1 MDGNRRYAKN
11 AGLPLKEGHRAGA
24 ESLAKVL
31 NCCFKLGVKDV
42 TVYAFSIEN
51 FNRPQNEI
59 DTIFSLLKSRLAYI
73 ANEDTDF
80 RDYDVAIKIVGNR
93 SLVPSDVLTDLEK
106 IEESTVSHGSHNL
119 FIAFPYTSRDDIV
132 HSMSEIVQK
141 VKRDELSVDSIDAHT
156 VEENFYYHG
165 EAEKVDILVRTSGH
179 TRLSDY
185 MLWQCHQ
192 DSVIEFS
199 NTLWPN
205 FRFYHT
211 WWTIFKWSYYKTLI
225 LEDAE
230 TMQLKRIS
238 DEEINKRY
246 KEPIKSLSHPPFASV
261 TRVA

>member
-31 NCCFKLGVKDV
+31 TCCYKLGVKDV

-51 FNRPQNEI
+51 FNRPQSEI
-59 DTIFSLLKSRLAYI
+59 DTIFQLLKSRLAYI
-73 ANEDTDF
+73 AYEDSPVKQF
-80 RDYDVAIKIVGNR
+80 HLSIKIVGNR
-93 SLVPSDVLTDLEK
+93 TLIPSDVLADLEQ
-106 IEESTVSHGSHNL
+106 IEESTAGNTAHNL

-132 HSMSEIVQK
+132 HSVTEITHKVKSDELKVSEITA
-141 VKRDELSVDSIDAHT
+141 ETI
-156 VEENFYYHG
+156 ENNFYYRG
-165 EAEKVDILVRTSGH
+165 EASKVDILVRTSGH

-192 DSVIEFS
+192 DSVISYS

-205 FRFYHT
+205 FKFYHT

-230 TMQLKRIS
+230 TMQIKRIT
-238 DEEINKRY
+238 DKEINERY
-246 KEPIKSLSHPPFASV
+246 KEPILSLSHPPFASV
-261 TRVA
+261 TKVT